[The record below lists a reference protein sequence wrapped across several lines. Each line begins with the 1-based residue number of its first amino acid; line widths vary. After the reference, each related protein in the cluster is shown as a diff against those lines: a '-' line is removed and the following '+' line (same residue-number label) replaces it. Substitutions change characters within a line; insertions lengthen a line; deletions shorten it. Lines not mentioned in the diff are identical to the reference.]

1 MTDVTAAPISRSWLE
16 SLSTGELIKMAD
28 NYGIDIPPGLERI
41 FIIEELLEYINTEI
55 PQSENDLEINPAYPE
70 TVLLPKQ
77 YNISF
82 VEVII
87 RDPLWV
93 FVFWEI
99 KGHER
104 EIHESS
110 GDFGGYCL
118 RVITLNGTQQG
129 AKENSFTVSVGTE
142 DRARYLGF
150 AEQSSKDSDSYVI
163 LLSAIRGEKEVQIAS
178 SAPFHMPGIKNN
190 EIIASLNQNPLI
202 CISGLQ
208 DLSITKNIDRDPRKS
223 FSKNREH

>member
-1 MTDVTAAPISRSWLE
+1 MTDVAAVPISRSWLE

-41 FIIEELLEYINTEI
+41 FIIEELLEYANTEV
-55 PQSENDLEINPAYPE
+55 PQPEDDLKINPANPE

-82 VEVII
+82 IEVII
-87 RDPLWV
+87 RDPLWA

-99 KGHER
+99 KSHER

-110 GDFGGYCL
+110 DDFGGYCL
-118 RVITLNGTQQG
+118 RVITLNRTPP
-129 AKENSFTVSVGTE
+129 KSNENSFTVLVGAE

-150 AEQSSKDSDSYVI
+150 AEHSSKDCDSYVI
-163 LLSAIRGEKEVQIAS
+163 LLNAIRGEKEIQIAS
-178 SAPFHMPGIKNN
+178 SVPFNMPTIKDD
-190 EIIASLNQNPLI
+190 EIIAGLGQNPLI
-202 CISGLQ
+202 RLSGLQ
-208 DLSITKNIDRDPRKS
+208 DLSVTKNIDRDPRKS
-223 FSKNREH
+223 FAAR